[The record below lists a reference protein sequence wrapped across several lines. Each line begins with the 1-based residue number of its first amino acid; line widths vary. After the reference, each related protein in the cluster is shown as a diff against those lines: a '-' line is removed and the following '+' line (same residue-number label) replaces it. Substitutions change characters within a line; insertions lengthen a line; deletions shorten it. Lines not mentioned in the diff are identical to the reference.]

1 MHQSLAY
8 ERWHKRPCKC
18 GTGQRRGCSEH
29 FLYLY
34 YWVAVH
40 PAKRDAQPEF
50 RHIEIASRC
59 SSSHMGV
66 SLNGG
71 TPKTPQMLIILGRKA
86 HGCWGFPTVGA
97 FPTILGNPHM
107 VPNQIT
113 FCFIG
118 FGHFGGP
125 QLSASWSWALEKPVR
140 VMGER
145 YPFYDLLFNL
155 IADMEW

>member
-50 RHIEIASRC
+50 RHIEIASRY

-86 HGCWGFPTVGA
+86 HGCWGFPHHFRKPPYGA
-97 FPTILGNPHM
+97 K
-107 VPNQIT
+107 PNN
-113 FCFIG
+113 
-118 FGHFGGP
+118 
-125 QLSASWSWALEKPVR
+125 
-140 VMGER
+140 
-145 YPFYDLLFNL
+145 LLFHRL
-155 IADMEW
+155 RSLRWAPTLSILKLSSRKARPCHGGKVSLL